1 MRFPALIA
9 VPAIALAL
17 AGCST
22 QEPAA
27 QPTTSTELMPLFAS
41 DEEAL
46 AAAEAA
52 YTNYLQVSDQIARD
66 GGANP
71 ERLKGLVSQGLLE
84 SQFDTYREVTAKK
97 VKALGAS
104 TFFNFKLQQTSA
116 NNVSNYVCLDVSGI
130 RVVDSSG
137 VDVTPID
144 RPNLLP
150 LSLNWNVK
158 GSQLILDSSEVWTG
172 ENFCG

>member
-27 QPTTSTELMPLFAS
+27 QPTSSTEVKPLFAS

-71 ERLKGLVSQGLLE
+71 ERLKGLVSTELYEEQLTGYRDVESKGLRAIGG
-84 SQFDTYREVTAKK
+84 SYFDE
-97 VKALGAS
+97 
-104 TFFNFKLQQTSA
+104 FKLQENSSDFIST
-116 NNVSNYVCLDVSGI
+116 YVCLRLAQIQVI
-130 RVVDSSG
+130 DSTG
-137 VDVTPID
+137 ATVTPA
-144 RPNLLP
+144 RSLKPK
-150 LSLNWNVK
+150 LSSIFLV
-158 GSQLILDSSEVWTG
+158 D
-172 ENFCG
+172 